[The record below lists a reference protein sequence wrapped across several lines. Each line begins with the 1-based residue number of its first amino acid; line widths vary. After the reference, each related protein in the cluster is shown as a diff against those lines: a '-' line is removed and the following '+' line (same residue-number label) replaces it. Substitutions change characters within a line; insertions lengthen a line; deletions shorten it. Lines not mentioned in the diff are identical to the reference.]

1 MGKTHKPTWKT
12 YRDIGI
18 QELKLSKYLLASKYF
33 KLALINPPSNVNE
46 KYLIQVFL
54 ARSS

>member
-18 QELKLSKYLLASKYF
+18 QELKLSKYLLF
-33 KLALINPPSNVNE
+33 LNILNTLINPP
-46 KYLIQVFL
+46 
-54 ARSS
+54 